1 MFVLAGVRGIRRHPH
16 RPCERTQAHRRGA
29 GADQGDPSAVVEQG
43 TAMNWTSE
51 QAKAYMQRRLKDEA
65 RARERMQKLAFKKPK
80 EDQKSVP
87 SDTDSIE
94 SSGHEN

>member
-1 MFVLAGVRGIRRHPH
+1 
-16 RPCERTQAHRRGA
+16 
-29 GADQGDPSAVVEQG
+29 
-43 TAMNWTSE
+43 MNWTE
-51 QAKAYMQRRLKDEA
+51 AQAKEYMLRRLKDES